1 MRPLLLVLLW
11 LLPSAAFAQDE
22 LITVPSAH
30 SAPVTVQRLQEAI
43 IANDFTILAT
53 IDHAAHAAEFG
64 VKILARTTIAFA
76 WMPGWTYALID
87 TPTVAIE
94 VPYRVLV
101 WQDREGVWVT
111 RNTVRY
117 FMRNIIRRH
126 ERKTNEVLLQEHDT
140 KIAALI
146 DNATR

>member
-1 MRPLLLVLLW
+1 MRPLLFLLLW
-11 LLPSAAFAQDE
+11 LLPSAALAQDE
-22 LITVPSAH
+22 LITVPSTH
-30 SAPVTVQRLQEAI
+30 SAPETIQRLHEAL

-53 IDHAAHAAEFG
+53 IDQAANAAEFG
-64 VKILARTTIAFA
+64 VKIPARTTIAFA
-76 WMPGWTYALID
+76 WMPGWTRALID
-87 TPTVAIE
+87 TPTIAIE

-117 FMRNIIRRH
+117 LKRYILRRH
-126 ERKTNEVLLQEHDT
+126 EEKANEVLLQVYDA